1 MLLGM
6 TQGEFGLVVFIFLL
20 VYCAQFVPRVGEAV
34 GAKLFGKR

>member
-20 VYCAQFVPRVGEAV
+20 VYSAQFAPRLGELL
-34 GAKLFGKR
+34 GAKLLGKR